1 MNRDAKELGGRYAI
15 VGVGEAAMGKAQPG
29 DTALSLQCQAA
40 REAILDAGLKP
51 ADIDAVFAH
60 WDDRAAGLLVTEYM
74 GLQPRHVDSTVVGG
88 QSNLTHIAHACAAMA
103 AGLCDV
109 ALITYGSTQRL
120 DRSRSRGGAH
130 AQDARMPNG
139 QFVVPYGMLTPIGF
153 YAMQA
158 RLHMQR
164 YGTRAEDLGEVA
176 LAARRW
182 AMLNPNAVART
193 PLTMDEYLASRML
206 ADPLRKLDI
215 CQITDSA
222 GAMVL
227 VSAERARQL
236 PRPPVLVQGFA
247 ERYLQHATPFGSD
260 DWLDNGALAE
270 CGRLALQRAG
280 LRHTDIDL
288 VQIYDAVTS
297 NVLIGLEALGFCA
310 PGESGAF
317 VRGGRIAPGGDFAV
331 NTSGGGL
338 SFNHGG
344 MFGMPLMIESVRQL
358 RGEGGERQVP
368 GARHCLVQA
377 GGLVMS
383 AYMVMVLGS
392 LP

>member
-1 MNRDAKELGGRYAI
+1 MDPKDLSGRYAI
-15 VGVGEAAMGKAQPG
+15 VGIGEAGMGRAEPG
-29 DTALSLQCQAA
+29 DTALSLQCEAA
-40 REAILDAGLKP
+40 RQAILDAGLKA

-74 GLQPRHVDSTVVGG
+74 GLKPRHVDSTVVGG
-88 QSNLTHIAHACAAMA
+88 QSNLTHIVHAMAAME

-120 DRSRSRGGAH
+120 DRSRTRGGMAL
-130 AQDARMPNG
+130 DARMPNG
-139 QFVVPYGMLTPIGF
+139 QFVLPYGMLSPIGF

-182 AMLNPNAVART
+182 AQLNPNAVARA
-193 PLTMDEYLASRML
+193 PLTMEDYLASPL
-206 ADPLRKLDI
+206 IADPLRKLDI
-215 CQITDSA
+215 CQVTDSA

-227 VSAERARQL
+227 VRADRARDL
-236 PRPPVLVQGFA
+236 RRPPVLVQGFA
-247 ERYLQHATPFGSD
+247 ERYLHHSTPFGTD
-260 DWLDNGALAE
+260 DWLDNGVLAKL
-270 CGRLALQRAG
+270 GQLALDRAG
-280 LRHTDIDL
+280 LTRSEIDI
-288 VQIYDAVTS
+288 VQIYDAFTI
-297 NVLIGLEALGFCA
+297 NVLTGLEALGFCE

-317 VRGGRIAPGGDFAV
+317 VQGGRIAPGGAFPL

-344 MFGMPLMIESVRQL
+344 MFGMPLTIESVRQL
-358 RGEGGERQVP
+358 RGDCGERQVP
-368 GARHCLVQA
+368 GARNCLVQA
-377 GGLVMS
+377 AGLVMS
-383 AYMVMVLGS
+383 AYMVMVLGTAD
-392 LP
+392 